1 MRSFDFAVVEQC
13 FQYRACRA
21 FLPFTRARQAVFE
34 AEIQHSPQALLPP
47 CAAPALQ
54 RDLQARGA
62 GRLPAD
68 LSRLVFV

>member
-13 FQYRACRA
+13 FQYRARRA
-21 FLPFTRARQAVFE
+21 FLPFTRARKAVFE
-34 AEIQHSPQALLPP
+34 AEYSTPRRRSCPP